1 MKALKMTET
10 KNFMGILLKSDCFD
24 DFLLA
29 EASITTYNTFT
40 IDGHIISAFY
50 KGDIRTSDEEAEI
63 PYRFS
68 CWKDLRELC
77 FQLIRGKRTP
87 IRFHFTLYLKPE
99 KVKAL
104 FASEQFNKEQDALPD
119 ELDQLVLNI
128 KYQEGTL
135 TLITA
140 VSYDTFV
147 IDKSAEKIWDQS
159 VTQFLTAREI
169 SFDEIG

>member
-1 MKALKMTET
+1 MKALKITET
-10 KNFMGILLKSDCFD
+10 KNFMGILLKSDCFE

-40 IDGHIISAFY
+40 IDGHIVSSFY
-50 KGDIRTSDEEAEI
+50 KGDVNAPEEEL
-63 PYRFS
+63 PYHFS
-68 CWKDLRELC
+68 CWKDLQELC

-87 IRFHFTLYLKPE
+87 VRFHFTLYLKPE
-99 KVKAL
+99 KVKFL

-119 ELDQLVLNI
+119 ELDQMVLNI
-128 KYQEGTL
+128 KYQEGIL

-147 IDKSAEKIWDQS
+147 IDKSAEKIWDQYIL
-159 VTQFLTAREI
+159 QFLSSKSIAFEENI
-169 SFDEIG
+169 